1 MNKEDSSKEKFKQAL
16 ISTVKVLSEDLRLKK
31 DKYNNS
37 DSKNFDFFE
46 LENLNNKEDYV
57 KFRAK
62 TDSEALKRK
71 FSNYNIYKKNLPK
84 NTSCKLL
91 YDFSEQ
97 IRYELLGI
105 KMLNG
110 ISKNLKDNYFNKISL
125 TKDNV
130 IIAGCSILDKNV
142 SNFACENHLSGL
154 EFLSC
159 IPGSIGG
166 GIRMNS
172 GCFGKEFKDVLL
184 SVQVMDLNGNVH
196 TINSKNIRFDYRQTD
211 LPKNLIFL
219 SASFKTT
226 KKDKT
231 QIEENINKL
240 KEKKQN
246 SQPLRVKTGGS
257 TFKNPQNSIK
267 KKVWELIR
275 ENVDSQ
281 ISFGDAK
288 ISEKHSNFF
297 INSNNASF
305 KNMYDLINFVKKRV
319 KESTGVSLEL
329 ELEIVN

>member
-1 MNKEDSSKEKFKQAL
+1 ML
-16 ISTVKVLSEDLRLKK
+16 EDLNSFSKKIQGKIKFNYSLKK
-31 DKYNNS
+31 HTWLNIGGNAKIFFVPETLIEL
-37 DSKNFDFFE
+37 KDF
-46 LENLNNKEDYV
+46 LSY
-57 KFRAK
+57 
-62 TDSEALKRK
+62 LK
-71 FSNYNIYKKNLPK
+71 KKNLSPFIIGAGSNLLISENIQNRIFIKLGK
-84 NTSCKLL
+84 N
-91 YDFSEQ
+91 
-97 IRYELLGI
+97 
-105 KMLNG
+105 
-110 ISKNLKDNYFNKISL
+110 FNKISL

-172 GCFGKEFKDVLL
+172 GCFGTEFKDVLL

-196 TINSKNIRFDYRQTD
+196 LINSKNIKFDYRQTN
-211 LPKNLIFL
+211 LPKNFIFL
-219 SASFKTT
+219 SASFKTI

-257 TFKNPQNSIK
+257 TFKNPKNSLK

-275 ENVDSQ
+275 ENVDNQ
-281 ISFGDAK
+281 VSFGDAK

-297 INSNNASF
+297 INSSNASF

-319 KESTGVSLEL
+319 KENTGVSLEL